1 MKPWYE
7 TLFWDLVKLFVARSL
22 PAGAVVVAGE
32 LPSFGPDKASADEA
46 IRATLVSF
54 AAAQVGE
61 PYKYGAEGPDDADL
75 NEWDCSELFQHAFI
89 RAGLQYPDGC
99 VNQKA
104 AIGHRRVLEPKAGD
118 VFFYGPNKNGIPHT
132 GMYCGDGS
140 VIHAD
145 GGKARMVV
153 RRPRY
158 EVEGHVRFEG
168 WFRHTD
174 LSWPPEDRA

>member
-1 MKPWYE
+1 MKWYE
-7 TLFWDLVKLFVARSL
+7 ALFWELVSMITKNGL
-22 PAGAVVVAGE
+22 PAGAQVVSTVPPTGY
-32 LPSFGPDKASADEA
+32 DKASAEEE

-61 PYKYGAEGPDDADL
+61 PYRYGAEGAVMSDL
-75 NEWDCSELFQHAFI
+75 DEWDCSELFEHAFR
-89 RAGLQYPDGC
+89 RAGLAYPDGC

-118 VFFYGPNKNGIPHT
+118 VFFYGPNKSGIPHT

-158 EVEGHVRFEG
+158 EIEEHARFEG

-174 LSWPPEDRA
+174 LTWPKEDRA

>member
-7 TLFWDLVKLFVARSL
+7 TLFWELVSL
-22 PAGAVVVAGE
+22 LTKQGLPVGAATLATVPPTGY
-32 LPSFGPDKASADEA
+32 DKDSADES
-46 IRATLVSF
+46 IRRTLVDF

-61 PYKYGAEGPDDADL
+61 PYRYGAEGPAMDDLD
-75 NEWDCSELFQHAFI
+75 EWDCSELFEHAFN
-89 RAGLQYPDGC
+89 RAGLAYPDGC

-118 VFFYGPNKNGIPHT
+118 VFFYGPNANGIPHT

-158 EVEGHVRFEG
+158 EIEGHPRFEG

-174 LSWPPEDRA
+174 LAWPQEERA